1 MTRWD
6 VRKATQKYLL
16 EQIDLTGYQ
25 DENGNDYI
33 MESMREDEK
42 LAAAR
47 RIFESEMGWLIRRLG
62 QNQKRKACSDWL
74 AGLCSAVP
82 IAFTYCDIIELAYET
97 GGLKK
102 NSTEKDEDRICEN
115 YFPYMASNLVELFN
129 KQERRANAASM
140 HPDVHEA
147 LLNHLGDKGEL

>member
-1 MTRWD
+1 MKGWD
-6 VRKATQKYLL
+6 VRRAIQKYLL

-25 DENGNDYI
+25 DEDGNDYV

-47 RIFESEMGWLIRRLG
+47 RNFESEMGWLIERSGKRR
-62 QNQKRKACSDWL
+62 ACADWL
-74 AGLCSAVP
+74 AGLCSTVP
-82 IAFTYCDIIELAYET
+82 IAFTYCDIIKLAYET
-97 GGLKK
+97 GGLNE

-129 KQERRANAASM
+129 KQERR
-140 HPDVHEA
+140 
-147 LLNHLGDKGEL
+147 GDYYE